1 MDRFYRGFETG
12 LLGLSFCLGLAAFA
26 VLASPPRES
35 GSLAVTLPML
45 SVTAG
50 PFRNRC
56 VRAYEVART
65 GLPCGAVGGSAPAL
79 RPRTM

>member
-50 PFRNRC
+50 ATP
-56 VRAYEVART
+56 
-65 GLPCGAVGGSAPAL
+65 
-79 RPRTM
+79 